1 MWLKEARAT
10 LVNSRQLVF
19 TGLQL
24 TFGSFLDDAHEAF
37 LRLHRAA
44 SAIQPIEVPIQVN
57 AFSLN
62 VYAGSALVKTTSFPQ
77 STFTVQ
83 TVEGLPAIDASAGIE
98 AILAPNVK
106 APVTAP
112 E

>member
-1 MWLKEARAT
+1 
-10 LVNSRQLVF
+10 V
-19 TGLQL
+19 
-24 TFGSFLDDAHEAF
+24 
-37 LRLHRAA
+37 
-44 SAIQPIEVPIQVN
+44 EVPVQVN

-62 VYAGSALVKTTSFPQ
+62 AYAGSALVKTTSFPQ

-83 TVEGLPAIDASAGIE
+83 TVEGLPAIDVSAGIE
-98 AILAPNVK
+98 AILAPGVQ